1 MTRWQSLT
9 RSFGLLL
16 SGQLYNDAIEGNV
29 NDDALF
35 DLTHHF
41 PANEPKSS
49 GDRVEFAHGQRRPAP

>member
-1 MTRWQSLT
+1 MT